1 MNFLVCLLALV
12 SSAFAAAPPYGQLS
26 VSGTKLK
33 GSNGQNVQL
42 RGLSLFWSQ
51 WMGQYY
57 NAGTVQALKCS
68 WNANLVRA
76 AMGVDQGGYLTDPTG
91 QMNMVDSVVKA
102 AIDQGIY
109 VIIDWHAHD
118 NYQSQAVSFFSQMA
132 KKYAGVPNVI
142 YETFNEPLGV
152 SWKENLVP
160 YHTAVIK
167 AIRQF
172 DTKNV
177 IILGTPTWSQDVDV
191 ASQSPITGQSNLM
204 YTLHYYAGSHKAD
217 LRSKAQTAINNGLPI
232 FVTEYGTVNAD
243 GNGGVDTASSNEWW
257 TFLNQNSISHANWAV
272 EDKNEGAAVFVP
284 GTPGTLAAVGSDS
297 NLTPSGKL
305 VKSILKA
312 ANSGVSCSGSSGS
325 SGGAGSA
332 TTKAPAA
339 TKAGATTKATATTKA
354 AASSS
359 SKKLAVAPVINHN
372 WSDGFQVDFVSLIMI
387 QRLFALLPSLM
398 LLNLD
403 KAWSTLGTWSL
414 ALTKTNYLVGL
425 KLTLELNTETLE
437 SALKEPTVLCHQLAL
452 FLMAIAR

>member
-51 WMGQYY
+51 WMGQFY

-257 TFLNQNSISHANWAV
+257 TFLNQ
-272 EDKNEGAAVFVP
+272 
-284 GTPGTLAAVGSDS
+284 TLSLMPIG
-297 NLTPSGKL
+297 LWKTKMRELP
-305 VKSILKA
+305 
-312 ANSGVSCSGSSGS
+312 GVSCSGSSGS

-372 WSDGFQVDFVSLIMI
+372 WSDGFQVDFVFTNNDSKAVCSATFTYALKSGQSLVNTWNMESSSNQNKLPGWVKINVGAKYRDTGI
-387 QRLFALLPSLM
+387 SIKGTNSTLPSV
-398 LLNLD
+398 
-403 KAWSTLGTWSL
+403 SVVSYG
-414 ALTKTNYLVGL
+414 Y
-425 KLTLELNTETLE
+425 
-437 SALKEPTVLCHQLAL
+437 C
-452 FLMAIAR
+452 